1 MLMKK
6 IGKVKLGLNNDF
18 EVLIESDIEMNGK
31 EDLDDLYFVMFN
43 VMNNPLRLSIIT
55 VGNLIDLAK
64 KNSGLGDAELMKLL
78 ENDPEK
84 YVMIALGDGSK
95 VMEEGI
101 EKIKIPL
108 DSQENANKA
117 RIIVSSMMDKGY
129 FIQKSNYIVNG
140 EMVRREQNVET
151 ENMLPQL
158 NIMLEI
164 IKRWNDLDIDE
175 LAKYLG

>member
-1 MLMKK
+1 MKK

-18 EVLIESDIEMNGK
+18 EVLIESDIEMNGEK
-31 EDLDDLYFVMFN
+31 DLDDLYFVMFN

-55 VGNLIDLAK
+55 VGNLIELAK
-64 KNSGLGDAELMKLL
+64 KNSGLEEGELMGLL

-84 YVMIALGDGSK
+84 YVMIALGDGSR
-95 VMEEGI
+95 VMDEGI

-108 DSQENANKA
+108 DSQDNANKA
-117 RIIVSSMMDKGY
+117 RIIVSSMMEKGY
-129 FIQKSNYIVNG
+129 FIQKSNYMVNG
-140 EMVRREQNVET
+140 EIVRREQNVET
-151 ENMLPQL
+151 ENMMPQL

-164 IKRWNDLDIDE
+164 IKRWNDLDIEE

>member
-1 MLMKK
+1 MKK
-6 IGKVKLGLNNDF
+6 IGKVKLGLNNNF
-18 EVLIESDIEMNGK
+18 EVLIESDIEMNGE

-55 VGNLIDLAK
+55 VGNLINLAK
-64 KNSGLGDAELMKLL
+64 KNSGLEDAELMKLL
-78 ENDPEK
+78 ETDPEK
-84 YVMIALGDGSK
+84 YVMIALGDGSI
-95 VMEEGI
+95 VMDEGI

-108 DSQENANKA
+108 DSQDNANKA
-117 RIIVSSMMDKGY
+117 RIIVSSMMEKGY
-129 FIQKSNYIVNG
+129 FIQKSNYMVNG
-140 EMVRREQNVET
+140 EIVRREQNVET

>member
-1 MLMKK
+1 MKK

-64 KNSGLGDAELMKLL
+64 KNSGLEDSELMKLL
-78 ENDPEK
+78 ETDPEK
-84 YVMIALGDGSK
+84 YVMVALGDGSR
-95 VMEEGI
+95 VMDEGI

-108 DSQENANKA
+108 DSQDNANKA
-117 RIIVSSMMDKGY
+117 RIIVSSMMEKGY
-129 FIQKSNYIVNG
+129 FIQKSNYMVNG
-140 EMVRREQNVET
+140 EIVRREQNVET

>member
-1 MLMKK
+1 MKK

-117 RIIVSSMMDKGY
+117 RIIVSSMMEKGY

>member
-1 MLMKK
+1 MKK

>member
-117 RIIVSSMMDKGY
+117 RIIVSSMMEKGY